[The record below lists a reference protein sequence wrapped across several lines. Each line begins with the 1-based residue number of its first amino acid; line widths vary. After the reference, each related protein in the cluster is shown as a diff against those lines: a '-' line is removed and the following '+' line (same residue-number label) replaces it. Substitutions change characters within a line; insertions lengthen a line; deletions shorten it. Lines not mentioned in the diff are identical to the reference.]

1 MQELHAILSGRV
13 QMVMMRDFVQRKARG
28 LKLTGWVTNLPDRTV
43 QVVAQ
48 GDRARVEKLLKKLH
62 RGPLLA
68 RVDKV
73 VAEWRESKEK
83 FTTFDIWY

>member
-1 MQELHAILSGRV
+1 
-13 QMVMMRDFVQRKARG
+13 MVMFRDFVQRKARG
-28 LKLTGWVTNLPDRTV
+28 LKLTGWVTNLPDKTV

-48 GDRARVEKLLKKLH
+48 GERARVEKLLKKLH
-62 RGPLLA
+62 RGSLLA

-73 VAEWRESKEK
+73 VAEWREPKEK

>member
-1 MQELHAILSGRV
+1 MHELHAIVSGRV

-28 LKLTGWVTNLPDRTV
+28 LKLTGWVTNLPDKTV
-43 QVVAQ
+43 QVMAQ
-48 GDRARVEKLLKKLH
+48 GDRVRLEQLLLKL
-62 RGPLLA
+62 RQGPLLA

-73 VAEWRESKEK
+73 VAEWRPVGEK